1 LPLIFTIPP
10 DKNRT
15 HGLCLAGCA
24 RYHAALHDS
33 SQVSLMNWNKIL
45 IGSLFAVMAIGG
57 MGGMMLVGYSL
68 ILPSH

>member
-1 LPLIFTIPP
+1 M
-10 DKNRT
+10 KNRT

-24 RYHAALHDS
+24 RYYAALHDF
-33 SQVSLMNWNKIL
+33 SQVSDMNWNKIF
-45 IGSLFAVMAIGG
+45 IGTLFAVMAIGG